1 MKLSK
6 QTVKLLYVSC
16 MIDESCTSLS
26 QVPGVALFFHSL
38 QDRSMK
44 YVCENLVKPLTK
56 EVRLSYA
63 ELVGAHQVQWF
74 ISHFWGTSFQHFTEA
89 VGH

>member
-1 MKLSK
+1 M
-6 QTVKLLYVSC
+6 Y
-16 MIDESCTSLS
+16 
-26 QVPGVALFFHSL
+26 
-38 QDRSMK
+38 

-63 ELVGAHQVQWF
+63 ELVGAHRVQWF